1 MENVRLSKNAL
12 KCMYTASFIR
22 LFVLGGLL
30 GAIYYIFVFKKDSL
44 FLNIVSIIV
53 LILILIDAFINPYF
67 RYNRYLYTINDEC
80 IDIKEG
86 YLFKKRTIVPI
97 ERLHKLETRKG
108 PIDQFFKVEKVILT
122 TAGGEVS
129 IDFLEEFKAE
139 EIAESLRNRIN
150 EIVVKKREEIYE
162 QKEI

>member
-1 MENVRLSKNAL
+1 MENVKLSKNAL

-22 LFVLGGLL
+22 LIILGGIL
-30 GAIYYIFVFKKDSL
+30 GNLFYFFIFKSDSL
-44 FLNIVSIIV
+44 FLNLISI
-53 LILILIDAFINPYF
+53 LLFILILIDGLINPFF
-67 RYNRYLYTINDEC
+67 RYNRYRYTIDDEC

-97 ERLHKLETRKG
+97 ERLHKLEIRKG

-129 IDFLEEFKAE
+129 INFLEVSKAD
-139 EIAESLRNRIN
+139 EIAESLKNKIN
-150 EIVVKKREEIYE
+150 QIVVKKREEVYE
-162 QKEI
+162 Q

>member
-1 MENVRLSKNAL
+1 MENLKLSKNAL

-22 LFVLGGLL
+22 LVILGSIL
-30 GAIYYIFVFKKDSL
+30 GTIFYLFIFKQNSL

-53 LILILIDAFINPYF
+53 LLLILIDGFINPYF
-67 RYNRYLYTINDEC
+67 RYNRYTYTINNEC

-122 TAGGEVS
+122 TAGGDVS
-129 IDFLEEFKAE
+129 INFLEEFKAE

-150 EIVVKKREEIYE
+150 EIVVKKREEAYE
-162 QKEI
+162 QEEI